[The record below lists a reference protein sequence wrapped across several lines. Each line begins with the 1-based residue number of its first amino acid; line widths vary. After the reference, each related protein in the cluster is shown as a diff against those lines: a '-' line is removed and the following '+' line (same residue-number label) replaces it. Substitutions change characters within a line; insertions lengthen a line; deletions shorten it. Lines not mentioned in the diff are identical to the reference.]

1 MKDVVVVTS
10 GKGGV
15 GKSTLSSMIGLSLSQ
30 KYQVLLIDADL
41 GLKNLDLIFN
51 VKSTNYD
58 ISDVVKGRCEI
69 DQATIKIKDNLSLLN
84 LCLSSDVRSFPSY
97 LLETIIDELKN
108 DYDYIIVDSPAGI
121 EQGFF
126 NTLSVCTKAIIVL
139 NDEIT
144 SFEDGRKI
152 QRLCKINNVKNIIY
166 VMNRFDKKYSV
177 RDYVKTKF
185 SYYFNT
191 HDLIFINNVIG
202 NFYKKYRIISRSKE
216 FNELINQI
224 RKGNTILLV

>member
-1 MKDVVVVTS
+1 MKEVVVVTS

-51 VKSTNYD
+51 VKSSNYD

-69 DQATIKIKDNLSLLN
+69 DQATIKIKENLSLLN
-84 LCLSSDVRSFPSY
+84 LCMSSDVRSFPSY

-108 DYDYIIVDSPAGI
+108 DFDYIIVDSPAGI

-126 NTLSVCTKAIIVL
+126 NTLSVCTKAVIVL

-144 SFEDGRKI
+144 SYEDGRKI
-152 QRLCKINNVKNIIY
+152 QRLCKINNIKNIIY
-166 VMNRFDKKYSV
+166 VMNRFDKKYSI

-185 SYYFNT
+185 SYYFNVT
-191 HDLIFINNVIG
+191 ELIFINNVVG
-202 NFYKKYRIISRSKE
+202 NFYKKYRIISHNKE
-216 FNELINQI
+216 FDELINQI